1 MTINECLKQ
10 IISKLNEN
18 NLEDSS
24 IIARKLLEHT
34 LNQNRQYIVVNGNK
48 NLTCLQ
54 INQIEKNTQKI
65 IDGKPIQYI
74 THEQAFM
81 NEKYYV
87 DENVLIPQPDTEI
100 LVYEALKICESL
112 ESIKLLDLCT
122 GSGAIAISIEKALAN
137 KKHEIFASD
146 ISDSALV
153 VANKNKEKNNAN
165 VTFIKSNLL
174 ENINE
179 NDFDVIV
186 SNPPY
191 IETKVIEN
199 LSKQVK
205 NEPMLALDGGED
217 GLDFYRKI
225 IENAYKYIKN
235 NGYLCLEIGYKQAK
249 SVCMLLGQ
257 EKVYKHIKVIKDL
270 NQNDRCVICKIV
282 KE

>member
-199 LSKQVK
+199 LSKQV
-205 NEPMLALDGGED
+205 N
-217 GLDFYRKI
+217 FYIWRI
-225 IENAYKYIKN
+225 
-235 NGYLCLEIGYKQAK
+235 
-249 SVCMLLGQ
+249 
-257 EKVYKHIKVIKDL
+257 
-270 NQNDRCVICKIV
+270 
-282 KE
+282 

>member
-249 SVCMLLGQ
+249 SVCVLLEQ
-257 EKVYKHIKVIKDL
+257 EKMYKHIKVIKDL